1 MLLIEKQNFT
11 LASDR
16 RLVKASEVATVKSA
30 AEIIAAAEAEAA
42 QIREEAKSAFEAEK
56 KRGYEKGL
64 QDGKLEIAMQKLEQ
78 VDQSVAFMESVEG
91 KMADIVMKALKS
103 CVIEIGDREMVI
115 NIVRKTMD
123 AVIRTQRHVT
133 LKVAPEMS
141 AVVKE
146 RVAALRLDYPT
157 VDTFDVVEDSR
168 LKGPACILETEAGV
182 ADASVETQLAAIER
196 SLARHLSG
204 KSGQAGDSGKGID
217 A

>member
-16 RLVKASEVATVKSA
+16 RLVKAADVATAKSA
-30 AEIIAAAEAEAA
+30 AEIVADAEAEARR
-42 QIREEAKSAFEAEK
+42 IREKAKAAFEEER

-91 KMADIVMKALKS
+91 KMADIVMKALRS
-103 CVIEIGDREMVI
+103 FVVEVGDKEMVV
-115 NIVRKTMD
+115 NIVRKTMN

-133 LKVAPEMS
+133 LKVAPEM
-141 AVVKE
+141 AQVVKD
-146 RVAALRLDYPT
+146 RVAALRKDYPT
-157 VDTFDVVEDSR
+157 VESFDVVEDER

-182 ADASVETQLAAIER
+182 ADASVESQFAAIER
-196 SLARHLSG
+196 SLKRHLARDHEETA
-204 KSGQAGDSGKGID
+204 KP
-217 A
+217 